1 MNMNNNVGT
10 HPGASETRE
19 EAHPGA
25 SIENIKQRKS
35 PRADF
40 HDYSGGDYF
49 VTICTRDK
57 EHYFG
62 EICNGEMCF
71 SEIGKIAHDK
81 LLELAS
87 HYSYAQVPLFVV
99 MPNHIH
105 AIICI
110 RKPQDAPGCEA
121 QDAPGCEAQDAP
133 GCEAQDAPG
142 CEAQDAPGCVPTK
155 RTALSVVI
163 GGYKQAVTM
172 FARRNNIE
180 FGWQGRYHDH
190 IIRGSRDGNMI
201 AEYINNNVARWDSDC
216 FKG

>member
-1 MNMNNNVGT
+1 MNNNVGT
-10 HPGASETRE
+10 HPGASASPE
-19 EAHPGA
+19 EAHTHPGA
-25 SIENIKQRKS
+25 SVENIMQRKS
-35 PRADF
+35 PRAGF

-62 EICNGEMCF
+62 KICNGEMLF

-110 RKPQDAPGCEA
+110 RKPQDAPGC
-121 QDAPGCEAQDAP
+121 
-133 GCEAQDAPG
+133 
-142 CEAQDAPGCVPTK
+142 VPTR

-180 FGWQGRYHDH
+180 FGWQERYHDH
-190 IIRGSRDGNMI
+190 IIRGTRDGNMI
-201 AEYINNNVARWDSDC
+201 AEYINNNVTRWDSDC